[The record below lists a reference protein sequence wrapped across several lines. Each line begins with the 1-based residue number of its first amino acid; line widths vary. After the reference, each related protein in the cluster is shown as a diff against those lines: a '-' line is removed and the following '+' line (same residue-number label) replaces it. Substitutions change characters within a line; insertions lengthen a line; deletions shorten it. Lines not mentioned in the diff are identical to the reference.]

1 MIDFYNAFISYKHA
15 ELDSAI
21 AEHIQTKL
29 EHFHVPRKLRLNL
42 KHPKITRIFRDKDE
56 LPTTSDL
63 SATIKDALAKAEYLI
78 VICSKNTKQSIWVK
92 REINIFL
99 ETHSR
104 DKILTVL
111 CGEGEPFEVIPEEL
125 LTTEK
130 EYQDADGV
138 TRKVK
143 VPIEPL
149 SCDYRLSKRTADREE
164 LPRLAS
170 TILGCSYDELQRRR
184 RQYRIRRAAIIA
196 AVAFAGMAAF
206 SSYMAYNK
214 EQINNSYIESLRS
227 KAVYLAHESTQLLKD
242 GRRTD
247 SVQLAL
253 SALPKSDDDMM
264 PVTAASI
271 RAITDATGAYVS
283 RDGIGF
289 KCAWNYKTPHSISS
303 NIMSEDHRYI
313 VAQDKV
319 GSVYCWDTGAREL
332 VFEKQ
337 FKKSPLNVLFI
348 DNETLLFVFDSQ
360 IEAYNIKSGASIW
373 KYDIYDEYLLKGNV
387 VCAAGSVYINNNKGS
402 VIHLSGRDGNMKE
415 SYELRNG
422 LINSIFDLTISPDG
436 KKIAYS
442 DSPFIF
448 DGSKI
453 HIYNTET
460 GKDYAGE
467 LSDYMIGKMVFTD
480 NDHLCILSSQDAFF
494 SSIEY
499 STDMTFIQTGY
510 MKCSCFDTSMNPLWS
525 KDVDYN
531 DVVRSFDIMGLG
543 KEKRVLFYV
552 GNTAVVFDVD
562 TGKEINKFKMSS
574 SIITASDYDNN
585 GLAEFI
591 CRHGEYIFQVNGEKN
606 NLAQLYL
613 RIDNVAEAFVCD
625 ALYVIQDDSNDIVC
639 YTAYQQDDDWE
650 AVKAPG
656 SFYLGTDYNTV
667 YQDEDMLIVCSTLGD
682 TKSVRISIID
692 LNEGKLRCYSD
703 DEDVGSIVSNLKID
717 KIGDK
722 FYAVLGNSIYTIN
735 TSNAKLENT
744 GMKLDYSDYY
754 TNGKIIHSEYKN
766 DYFYVTVKDITGKSK
781 ELSFSIADVDS
792 GAFRSGGKPLY
803 VRDLNTVFF
812 PVKTRLFAADLETEK
827 VSEIKVPKGWNASN
841 GNKIYVNMSE
851 DHSKIIFSDKN
862 TIMVTDE
869 SYKQQFSIRCDCTSR
884 CGAVFKDNVLYV
896 AADNNLGLY
905 NGDSGDIIG
914 RYDMSTYGSG
924 DAIFTFDDNNN
935 ELMIKTGS
943 QISLFDTKAWV
954 ETASIYNVLCYH
966 KASDRF
972 YVYSY
977 FISSE
982 CTPGYIKHYTLADL
996 IEKAKRYLHGHELDE
1011 VTKTKYGL

>member
-227 KAVYLAHESTQLLKD
+227 KAFYLANEARQLIED

-247 SVQLAL
+247 AVQLSLA
-253 SALPKSDDDMM
+253 ALPKSDDDKM
-264 PVTAASI
+264 PVTAPAI

-283 RDGIGF
+283 RDGVGYR
-289 KCAWNYKTPHSISS
+289 CAWNYKTPHSISY
-303 NIMSEDHRYI
+303 NIMSEDKKYI
-313 VAQDKV
+313 IAQDKV
-319 GSVYCWDTGAREL
+319 GSVYCWDTGAREI
-332 VFEKQ
+332 VFQKD
-337 FKKSPLNVLFI
+337 FKSSPLEVFFV
-348 DNETLLFVFDSQ
+348 DNETLLFTFDDC
-360 IEAYNIKSGASIW
+360 IEAYNIRSGASIW
-373 KYDIYDEYLLKGNV
+373 KYDIYDDNLLKGYV
-387 VCAAGSVYINNNKGS
+387 VCAAGSVYVNDKKGS
-402 VIHLSGRDGNMKE
+402 VIHLSGRDGSVKDT
-415 SYELRNG
+415 YEIHKG
-422 LINSIFDLTISPDG
+422 VINAVYDITVSPDG
-436 KKIAYS
+436 KKIAYT

-453 HIYNTET
+453 HIYDTVTGQDKAET
-460 GKDYAGE
+460 LDT
-467 LSDYMIGKMVFTD
+467 YMISKMVFTD

-494 SSIEY
+494 TSIEY
-499 STDMTFIQTGY
+499 SADMTFIQTGY
-510 MKCSCFDTSMNPLWS
+510 MKCSTFDSSMNLLWT

-531 DVVRSFDIMGLG
+531 DIVRSYDIIGLPT
-543 KEKRVLFYV
+543 EKRVLFYA
-552 GNTAVVFDVD
+552 GNTAIVFDID
-562 TGKEINKFKMSS
+562 TGKEISKFKTSS

-585 GLAEFI
+585 GRPEFV
-591 CRHGEYIFQVNGEKN
+591 CRHGEYIFQVSGEKN
-606 NLAQLYL
+606 NLAQISLH
-613 RIDNVAEAFVCD
+613 IDNVGEAFIAD
-625 ALYVIQDDSNDIVC
+625 TIYVIQSESNDILC
-639 YTAYQQDDDWE
+639 YTGYQQDDEWE

-656 SFYLGTDYNTV
+656 NFIMGTDFHAS
-667 YQDEDMLIVCSTLGD
+667 YQDEDMLIICATLKD
-682 TKSVRISIID
+682 SKKVRVSIID
-692 LNEGKLRCYSD
+692 LNEGKLRCYAD
-703 DEDVGSIVSNLKID
+703 TDSIENLFSNMSIEKID
-717 KIGDK
+717 GKY
-722 FYAVLGNSIYTIN
+722 YAILGLAVYQIN
-735 TSNAKLENT
+735 TSNATIEST
-744 GMKLDYSDYY
+744 GITLDYSSYY
-754 TNGKIIHSEYKN
+754 TNGMIIKN
-766 DYFYVTVKDITGKSK
+766 TQKSDTIYFEINDVSGKVKNLVT
-781 ELSFSIADVDS
+781 SFPDVDS
-792 GAFRSGGKPLY
+792 ASYLAGGKPYYLKEL
-803 VRDLNTVFF
+803 DTIFF
-812 PVKTRLFAADLETEK
+812 PVKNRLYAFNVETEK
-827 VSEIKVPKGWNASN
+827 ATEIKVPRGWSVFS
-841 GNKIYVNMSE
+841 GNKIYASTNE
-851 DHSKIIFSDKN
+851 DHSRIIISDKN
-862 TIMVTDE
+862 TILVMDE
-869 SYKQQFSIRCDCTSR
+869 SFNEQFSIRCDCTNR

-896 AADNNLGLY
+896 AADKYLGLY
-905 NGDSGDIIG
+905 NGDNGEIIG
-914 RYDMSTYGSG
+914 RYDMSSYGTG
-924 DAIFTFDDNNN
+924 NAVFTFDDNNN
-935 ELMIKTGS
+935 ELMIQSGS
-943 QISLFDTKAWV
+943 QISLFDTKTWM
-954 ETASIYNVLCYH
+954 ETADILNVYCYH
-966 KASDRF
+966 HGSDRF

-977 FISSE
+977 VFSTE